1 MSEDT
6 FQDDMQKAPAA
17 PTLSFG
23 APVEEEKPKTVP
35 TAFADAGKEA
45 QELAAKAKKEA
56 QLTPEEQKQVDAF
69 VEKIDLSDSAGIISY
84 GVSTQKN
91 LADFSQKAID
101 NVRTSEMG
109 EVGDMLAGLVT
120 QLKNFDVDENEK
132 GFLGFFKKKKNQ
144 LDEVKAKYAKIET
157 NVDEVTTQLEQHQV
171 KLLKDSEVLDRMYQL
186 NLTYYKELTMYIEAG
201 KKKLEIVRSKD
212 LVEAQQKAAA
222 SGLPEDAQA
231 AKDLAAQCDRF
242 EKKIYD
248 LELTRTVS
256 MQTAPQIRM
265 IQNSD
270 MQMAEKIQSTIVN
283 TIPLWKNQMVIAIGM
298 EHAGQAAK
306 AEREVNDM
314 TNELLKKNADKL
326 HQVSVET
333 AKENERGIVDIE
345 TLQHTNEQLIL
356 AMDDIMTIQ
365 KEGKEKRKEA
375 EQQLDGIEQ
384 QLHDKLLE
392 MSKN

>member
-6 FQDDMQKAPAA
+6 FRDDMQKAPAA

-23 APVEEEKPKTVP
+23 APVEEEKTKTVP
-35 TAFADAGKEA
+35 TAFADTGKEA
-45 QELAAKAKKEA
+45 QELATQAKKEA

-69 VEKIDLSDSAGIISY
+69 VDKIDLSDSAGIISY

-132 GFLGFFKKKKNQ
+132 GILGFFKKKKNQ

-248 LELTRTVS
+248 LEITRTVS

-314 TNELLKKNADKL
+314 TNELLRKNADKL

-345 TLQHTNEQLIL
+345 TLQHTNEQLIS

>member
-1 MSEDT
+1 
-6 FQDDMQKAPAA
+6 
-17 PTLSFG
+17 
-23 APVEEEKPKTVP
+23 
-35 TAFADAGKEA
+35 
-45 QELAAKAKKEA
+45 
-56 QLTPEEQKQVDAF
+56 
-69 VEKIDLSDSAGIISY
+69 
-84 GVSTQKN
+84 
-91 LADFSQKAID
+91 
-101 NVRTSEMG
+101 
-109 EVGDMLAGLVT
+109 
-120 QLKNFDVDENEK
+120 
-132 GFLGFFKKKKNQ
+132 
-144 LDEVKAKYAKIET
+144 
-157 NVDEVTTQLEQHQV
+157 
-171 KLLKDSEVLDRMYQL
+171 
-186 NLTYYKELTMYIEAG
+186 
-201 KKKLEIVRSKD
+201 
-212 LVEAQQKAAA
+212 
-222 SGLPEDAQA
+222 
-231 AKDLAAQCDRF
+231 
-242 EKKIYD
+242 
-248 LELTRTVS
+248 